1 MARVTLDR
9 YDRYPFEITLAVRV
23 SDLNHAGHLGH
34 DRLINLAQQARGQ
47 LLRSW
52 GLDELDLGDGQTGL
66 VIADVAAVFDGEAF
80 LHDDLVFGIR
90 VVHIGGRSL
99 RLAYQVRRTDGRAVA
114 RLETGL
120 VIFDYQERKA
130 AAMPERLKRPLAE
143 LERAGG

>member
-34 DRLINLAQQARGQ
+34 DRLINLAQQARG
-47 LLRSW
+47 LLLHGW
-52 GLDELDLGDGQTGL
+52 GLDELDLGDGRTGL

-80 LHDDLVFGIR
+80 LHDELVFGIR

-99 RLAYQVRRTDGRAVA
+99 RLAYQVRRPDGRAVA

-120 VIFDYQERKA
+120 VVFDYQQRQA
-130 AAMPERLKRPLAE
+130 VPMPDRLRGRLVE
-143 LERAGG
+143 LEQAGG